1 MRHIVTLTNRSRILY
16 KKETCFF
23 PEGSHKF
30 PNTYDQDINIATM
43 SKYTPIKN
51 VSVHMVCSFA
61 AAFPFNMHSTL
72 SCLLQLCALQ
82 IENILLW
89 LSCSSQFCV
98 KH

>member
-43 SKYTPIKN
+43 SKYTPIKTFQFTW
-51 VSVHMVCSFA
+51 SA
-61 AAFPFNMHSTL
+61 
-72 SCLLQLCALQ
+72 LLQQ
-82 IENILLW
+82 PF
-89 LSCSSQFCV
+89 LSTCIAHYLAYYSCV
-98 KH
+98 HYK